1 MGELAVPR
9 TYKIQV
15 LPGDGIGPET
25 IAESV
30 KMLSAVAA
38 ATPGLRLSFH
48 EFPCGGKYYLETG
61 REWPEEAEAFSQN
74 EADAIL
80 LGAVGWDRVPG
91 EPVRRPDGNLAGAA
105 VVLEQRRRLQLYA
118 NVRPV
123 TLYPGVPTPLADRQ
137 PKDIDFV
144 IVRENTE
151 GLYAGIGGRL
161 DRGKPDELAVDVRL
175 ITQRGA
181 ARIIQYAFA
190 LAQKRGHGAPVDGK
204 QRVTCVDK
212 SNVLQGCQLFREVFQ
227 KVAKAFPKVESD
239 FAYVDAWTMWCL
251 RRPEFYDVVVTT
263 NMFGD
268 IISDLAAAIQ
278 GGLGV
283 AAGGNIGDEHAM
295 FEPIHG
301 SAPRY
306 AGQQRA
312 NPTAAIMAGKMLLEW
327 LGEKHDDRRC
337 LEAAHGIEEAVKA
350 VLRAGRIRTYDLCIG
365 PYARVQAATTAQVGT
380 AVVDALAKEEE

>member
-1 MGELAVPR
+1 MGERAVPR

-25 IAESV
+25 VAESV
-30 KMLSAVAA
+30 KVLSAMAA
-38 ATPGLRLSFH
+38 LTAGLHLSFH

-61 REWPEEAEAFSQN
+61 REWSEEAQAFSQN

-80 LGAVGWDRVPG
+80 LGAVGWESAPG
-91 EPVRRPDGNLAGAA
+91 EPVRRPDGHLAGAA

-123 TLYPGVPTPLADRQ
+123 TLYPGVPTPLVDRR
-137 PKDIDFV
+137 PEDIDFV

-181 ARIIQYAFA
+181 TRVIQYAFA
-190 LAQKRGHGAPVDGK
+190 LAQKRGHGAPIDGK

-239 FAYVDAWTMWCL
+239 FAYVDAWTTWCL
-251 RRPEFYDVVVTT
+251 RRPQFYDVVVTT
-263 NMFGD
+263 NVFGD
-268 IISDLAAAIQ
+268 ILSDLAAAIQ
-278 GGLGV
+278 GGMGV
-283 AAGGNIGDEHAM
+283 AAGGNIGDDHAM

-312 NPTAAIMAGKMLLEW
+312 NPIAAIMAGQMLLEW

-337 LEAAHGIEEAVKA
+337 LQAARSVEEAVKA
-350 VLRAGRIRTYDLCIG
+350 VLSAAQIRTYDLCIG
-365 PYARVQAATTAQVGT
+365 PYAKVKPAPTAQVGT
-380 AVVDALAKEEE
+380 AVVQALAKEK

>member
-1 MGELAVPR
+1 VAR

-30 KMLSAVAA
+30 KVLSAAAA
-38 ATPGLRLSFH
+38 ATPGLQLSFH

-61 REWPEEAEAFSQN
+61 QEWSPEAETFSQHQ
-74 EADAIL
+74 ADAIL
-80 LGAVGWDRVPG
+80 LGAIGWDRAPG

-123 TLYPGVPTPLADRQ
+123 KLYPGVPTPLADRKSQ
-137 PKDIDFV
+137 DIDFV

-161 DRGKPDELAVDVRL
+161 DQGKPDELAVDVRV

-181 ARIIQYAFA
+181 TRVIRYAFA
-190 LAQKRGHGAPVDGK
+190 LAQKRRHGAPVDGK

-212 SNVLQGCQLFREVFQ
+212 SNVLQGCQLFREVFHR
-227 KVAKAFPKVESD
+227 VAKGFPKVESD

-268 IISDLAAAIQ
+268 IISDLAAGIQ

-327 LGEKHDDRRC
+327 LGEKHGDRRC
-337 LEAAHGIEEAVKA
+337 LQAAERIEEAVKT
-350 VLRAGRIRTYDLCIG
+350 VLSAAQVRTYDLCIG
-365 PYARVQAATTAQVGT
+365 PYANVKPATTTQVGT
-380 AVVDALAKEEE
+380 AVVSALTKER